1 MLPFMI
7 HKFGLGYIVID
18 GMTSIFANFC
28 KFNRTLSLD
37 PKLDHILTKMK
48 IDLLLERVTTLVFA
62 SILISLDV
70 YQLQFI
76 TIYVSNEV

>member
-1 MLPFMI
+1 MI

-18 GMTSIFANFC
+18 EMTSIFANFC

-37 PKLDHILTKMK
+37 VKLDHILTKMK
-48 IDLLLERVTTLVFA
+48 IDLLLERVTTLVLA